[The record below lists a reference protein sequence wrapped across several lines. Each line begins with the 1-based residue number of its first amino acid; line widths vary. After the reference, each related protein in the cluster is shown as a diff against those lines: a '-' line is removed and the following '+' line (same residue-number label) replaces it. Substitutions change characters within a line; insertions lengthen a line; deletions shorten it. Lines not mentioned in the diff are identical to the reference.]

1 MAFKSL
7 TMGMSEYAGLI
18 DSPLSDDG
26 FKHASC

>member
-7 TMGMSEYAGLI
+7 TMGMSEYAGPI
-18 DSPLSDDG
+18 DSSDNG